1 MKKILFIDD
10 NNELRMCEQARV
22 DLCAHRLT
30 GHGRGDHA
38 HEADQRLSDDRPAD
52 RGHRSRNLAEAPLM
66 NEMTTVTTAKD
77 WASDQEVRWC
87 PGCGDYAVLKAVQ
100 RTMARVRCE
109 LPPEQVNDGGMPVS
123 TAELDEFEDRLIE
136 ALEAAG
142 AQTYEIAVVTGDGHR
157 DLWFAAEEGDELREA
172 IKAVPG
178 QPSFA
183 LKLARID
190 GPRDGLLN
198 SLTAPR

>member
-1 MKKILFIDD
+1 MGQFSIGGDGAEWDVF
-10 NNELRMCEQARV
+10 
-22 DLCAHRLT
+22 AHKT
-30 GHGRGDHA
+30 QEGR
-38 HEADQRLSDDRPAD
+38 PVIV
-52 RGHRSRNLAEAPLM
+52 RSRTGQPALRDFA
-66 NEMTTVTTAKD
+66 TTKF
-77 WASDQEVRWC
+77 
-87 PGCGDYAVLKAVQ
+87 
-100 RTMARVRCE
+100 MARVRCE